1 MKPVTLFLVVVLAT
15 GISLAQTYDASKG
28 QAAPAAQQPGA
39 AAPPAG
45 KRPPQAKTQPE
56 FDAYNAAAKTA
67 DAAAFEKGA
76 EDFATKFPDSELRI
90 LLYKTAMR
98 NYQNTNA
105 LDKMGE
111 MGRKVL
117 TLDAD
122 DPEALVDVAQVLA
135 ERTRDTDLDKDQKQE
150 EATKLAQRALET
162 VETDLSVP
170 AGTPQDRIDA
180 YKGLLRSSAYSVLG
194 ALTYNRND
202 LTRAADYLQKSID
215 AFPQQPDPV
224 TVLRLGITQDKQG
237 KYTDAL
243 VTVEKAV
250 QLTQENTPAGNA
262 ARRER
267 DRLKQLTGGP
277 SIAPATPPKN

>member
-1 MKPVTLFLVVVLAT
+1 MKPANLFLVVVLTT
-15 GISLAQTYDASKG
+15 GISPAQTYDTNKG

-56 FDAYNAAAKTA
+56 FDAYNVAAKTA
-67 DAAAFEKGA
+67 DAAAFEKA
-76 EDFATKFPDSELRI
+76 ADDFATKFPDSELRI

-117 TLDAD
+117 TLDPD
-122 DPEALVDVAQVLA
+122 DPEALVDVAQMLA

-150 EATKLAQRALET
+150 ESMKLAQRALET

-202 LTRAADYLQKSID
+202 LTHAADYLQKSVD
-215 AFPQQPDPV
+215 AYPQQPDPV
-224 TVLRLGITQDKQG
+224 TVLRLGIVQDKQG

-243 VTVEKAV
+243 ATVEKAV
-250 QLTQENTPAGNA
+250 VLTQENTPAGNA

-267 DRLKQLTGGP
+267 ERLKQLTGGP